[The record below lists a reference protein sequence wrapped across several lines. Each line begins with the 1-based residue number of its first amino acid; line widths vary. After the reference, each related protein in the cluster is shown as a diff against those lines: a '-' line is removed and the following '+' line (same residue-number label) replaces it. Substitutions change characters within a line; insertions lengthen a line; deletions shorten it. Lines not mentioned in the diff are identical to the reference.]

1 MTFHI
6 QYLSDGLW
14 KQSLS
19 NGPDIQILPNRDGKT
34 ITVTDNTTFVTV
46 SKYVTENL
54 SWTTRFLVVCDLYPS
69 LILLIMWG
77 SKPSVTVST
86 ADISV
91 LHSAEVL
98 HFHHNSRKSSE
109 ELWTQ
114 PRNVLAR
121 HNTTLPRCDCI
132 GTLRGLYKDSLTHDN
147 PLRFQVKAVIT
158 LS

>member
-54 SWTTRFLVVCDLYPS
+54 SWTTRFLVVKNEAS
-69 LILLIMWG
+69 F
-77 SKPSVTVST
+77 SN
-86 ADISV
+86 AD
-91 LHSAEVL
+91 
-98 HFHHNSRKSSE
+98 
-109 ELWTQ
+109 
-114 PRNVLAR
+114 
-121 HNTTLPRCDCI
+121 
-132 GTLRGLYKDSLTHDN
+132 
-147 PLRFQVKAVIT
+147 
-158 LS
+158 

>member
-69 LILLIMWG
+69 LILLIM
-77 SKPSVTVST
+77 
-86 ADISV
+86 
-91 LHSAEVL
+91 
-98 HFHHNSRKSSE
+98 
-109 ELWTQ
+109 
-114 PRNVLAR
+114 
-121 HNTTLPRCDCI
+121 
-132 GTLRGLYKDSLTHDN
+132 
-147 PLRFQVKAVIT
+147 
-158 LS
+158 